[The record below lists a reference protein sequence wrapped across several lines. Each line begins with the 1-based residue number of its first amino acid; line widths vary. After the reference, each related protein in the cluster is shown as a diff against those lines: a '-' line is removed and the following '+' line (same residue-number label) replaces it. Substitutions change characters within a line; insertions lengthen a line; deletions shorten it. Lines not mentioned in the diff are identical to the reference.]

1 MRGWGIW
8 VLIAGV
14 GGCCSSAPVAP
25 RPAAPSMP
33 PVTIELPHTTPE
45 VPVLDGKGLPRLSP
59 RTTTGPEGRSFRRLT
74 EKDCLLLGAAHAGSG
89 SLLDEEQSVPQ
100 PARKGDAPR
109 DELRRTLRYYTAL
122 ELRNR
127 SASDAL
133 ERFFQLAEAEART
146 DLLRSAF
153 SILDPLLAKA
163 GKPGPRTSAI
173 LSIRP
178 ISNDGARSS
187 SPSWSRPNSVP
198 GSSISI

>member
-1 MRGWGIW
+1 ML
-8 VLIAGV
+8 LIR
-14 GGCCSSAPVAP
+14 SRRHAPGRAVDV
-25 RPAAPSMP
+25 

-45 VPVLDGKGLPRLSP
+45 VPVLDGKGLPQLSP

-74 EKDCLLLGAAHAGSG
+74 EKDCLLLGAAHAGAGAYSMRSRAFPNRPG
-89 SLLDEEQSVPQ
+89 KGMRLATNCG
-100 PARKGDAPR
+100 ARSC
-109 DELRRTLRYYTAL
+109 YYTAL

-163 GKPGPRTSAI
+163 REAKTKNVRYPLDPADLERQ
-173 LSIRP
+173 
-178 ISNDGARSS
+178 RSHS